1 MGSAAAS
8 GGVLRARC
16 DRRAAAV
23 IIEDVAVM
31 VGFGIGAWTTGYMFG
46 FTIQYIRKFFEQV

>member
-1 MGSAAAS
+1 M
-8 GGVLRARC
+8 
-16 DRRAAAV
+16 

-31 VGFGIGAWTTGYMFG
+31 VGFGVGVWTTGYMFG